1 MNPIAMRQCGRSILG
16 RALRGPAP
24 MVAALV
30 LMLSVL
36 TGGFNVDLGTAS
48 TRAVA
53 ANAGPGAL
61 PAWLEKRLAA
71 LSAKDAEGYLLLAEE
86 VADAAQSPEQ
96 LKLARQLYTLA
107 LSLDATAQQQTGNA
121 TGTGTSACYGLAELT
136 RSRTERRWLVAI
148 GESLRPRSDRVRAA
162 PLTDQPSSWTTA
174 INLVDAISL
183 ARAGEGRRADAL
195 LKRPGVEELLTRYER
210 ALDDRGY
217 FNSAGRLRR
226 WITDWPTCPECN
238 NRRVVNRPEGGKTV
252 LRPCGTCKGNPGPA
266 FELDELVNQVRF
278 QSSLLSGISAS
289 WAAALLTDGGEPIR
303 EPEAGEVAALYGVDP
318 AATSWQ
324 DGRWVKP

>member
-1 MNPIAMRQCGRSILG
+1 MSQIESNRDGTPRLQRSRRVVKHLAMVLVVVLAVLAGDGLLRTGRTS
-16 RALRGPAP
+16 
-24 MVAALV
+24 
-30 LMLSVL
+30 SE
-36 TGGFNVDLGTAS
+36 
-48 TRAVA
+48 AVA
-53 ANAGPGAL
+53 ASRGPSTL
-61 PAWLEKRLAA
+61 PAWLDKRLAA

-86 VADAAQSPEQ
+86 VADAAQSPDQ

-107 LSLDATAQQQTGNA
+107 LSLDAAAQQQTGAA
-121 TGTGTSACYGLAELT
+121 TGIGTSACYGLAELT
-136 RSRTERRWLVAI
+136 RSRTERRWLIAV

-162 PLTDQPSSWTTA
+162 PLTDQPSSWATA

-195 LKRPGVEELLTRYER
+195 LRRPGVEDLLTRYER

-238 NRRVVNRPEGGKTV
+238 NRRVVNRPEGGKTM
-252 LRPCGTCKGNPGPA
+252 LRPCSTCKGNPGPA

-278 QSSLLSGISAS
+278 QSSVLSGISAS

-324 DGRWVKP
+324 DGRWMKP